1 MLCIWKHCNCIL
13 CLQYMQIVFAIY
25 AYCVCNI
32 CKYADSVCNMHC
44 IVFSLAVHCIIN
56 VALHCGKVQCIALLV
71 TVTFIALHLWHSY
84 RKLALCRG
92 SAPVLHNLSVGYSSH
107 LKSKHVGI
115 FNKCIIKLL
124 SFHMS
129 AEYEL
134 IKVVNL
140 RRGHVSSGNRSR
152 AEYVSMAF
160 HSVECTVHF

>member
-1 MLCIWKHCNCIL
+1 MHYM
-13 CLQYMQIVFAIY
+13 QYMHVCRLFAICIALYVY
-25 AYCVCNI
+25 A
-32 CKYADSVCNMHC
+32 
-44 IVFSLAVHCIIN
+44 LAVYCIIN
-56 VALHCGKVQCIALLV
+56 VALHCGKVQCVALLV

>member
-1 MLCIWKHCNCIL
+1 M
-13 CLQYMQIVFAIY
+13 
-25 AYCVCNI
+25 
-32 CKYADSVCNMHC
+32 
-44 IVFSLAVHCIIN
+44 
-56 VALHCGKVQCIALLV
+56 
-71 TVTFIALHLWHSY
+71 
-84 RKLALCRG
+84 
-92 SAPVLHNLSVGYSSH
+92 LHNLSVGYSSH

-140 RRGHVSSGNRSR
+140 RRGHVSSARRR
-152 AEYVSMAF
+152 AEYVSVAF